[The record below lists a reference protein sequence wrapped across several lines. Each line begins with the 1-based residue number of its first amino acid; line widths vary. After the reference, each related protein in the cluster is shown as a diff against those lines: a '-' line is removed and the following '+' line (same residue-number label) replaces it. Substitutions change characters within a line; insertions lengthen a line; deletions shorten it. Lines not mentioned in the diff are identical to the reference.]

1 MGEPAEEETG
11 INEKSKKGETVMVI
25 FAGAIVIFTGLLAVA
40 VSWILIVWIYEE
52 IRQRRPL
59 TKEEWKEWDE

>member
-1 MGEPAEEETG
+1 
-11 INEKSKKGETVMVI
+11 MVI

>member
-1 MGEPAEEETG
+1 
-11 INEKSKKGETVMVI
+11 MVI
-25 FAGAIVIFTGLLAVA
+25 FAGAIVIFTGLLAIA
-40 VSWILIVWIYEE
+40 ACWILIVWIYEE